1 MDTIIIW
8 DVDPEL
14 FRVGGFAIRWY
25 GLLYATAF
33 LAGTTIMSRIF
44 ALENKPAKSIDRLL
58 IYMLVAVVVGA
69 RLGEILFYNLE
80 YYLQNPFKI
89 FRVWEGGL
97 SSHGGFVGIFTA
109 LYFYSKKTPDQP
121 YLWILDR
128 ICIVVAFAGI
138 LIRIGNFINS
148 EIIGIPTNGAWGVVF
163 KNVDNIPRHPAQL
176 YESLMY
182 LGVFLLL
189 LAIYKLVDTTKKQ
202 GLLIGVFLTVGF
214 SLRFLNE
221 FVKENLGFAKNEAIL
236 NTGQLLSIPV
246 ILIGLFLLWK
256 GWNHDKPK

>member
-1 MDTIIIW
+1 MNAIIIW
-8 DVDPEL
+8 DANPEL

-58 IYMLVAVVVGA
+58 IYMLIAVVVGA

-80 YYLQNPFKI
+80 YYLQNPLKI
-89 FRVWEGGL
+89 FRIWEGGL

-109 LYFYSKKTPDQP
+109 LYFYSKKTPNQP

-128 ICIVVAFAGI
+128 ICIVVALGGT

-148 EIIGIPTNGAWGVVF
+148 EIIGIPTNGTWGVIF
-163 KNVDNIPRHPAQL
+163 KRVDNIPRHPAQL
-176 YESLMY
+176 YESLLY
-182 LGVFLLL
+182 FGVFLLL

-214 SLRFLNE
+214 SLRFLIE
-221 FVKENLGFAKNEAIL
+221 FVKENMVLHKSEGIL
-236 NTGQLLSIPV
+236 NTGQMLSIPV
-246 ILIGLFLLWK
+246 ILIGMFLLWK
-256 GWNHDKPK
+256 GWNHDKAK